1 MAKRG
6 FVNNISDEY
15 SEDIS
20 DELLS
25 SVFDASEE
33 EETQYGGSLF
43 EFEFQKSGFPQN
55 WKNVVHKQRY
65 RTTLRQKRNP
75 RRGED
80 LGREIT
86 DALNR

>member
-1 MAKRG
+1 MAERG
-6 FVNNISDEY
+6 FVDISDEY

-20 DELLS
+20 DELLN
-25 SVFDASEE
+25 SVFNASEE
-33 EETQYGGSLF
+33 EETQYGESLF
-43 EFEFQKSGFPQN
+43 EFQKAGFPQN
-55 WKNVVHKQRY
+55 WKIVVNKQRY

-75 RRGED
+75 KRGDD